1 MTGPLAEAWAT
12 PASRR
17 KILLGEL
24 PQRLDLGLAH
34 SGVQGPRGWAPWKML
49 INIRRCCGTFPLS
62 ADEINY
68 IYIYLLFLIAF
79 FNDLWYFTISPG
91 MPSKI
96 SYQWAFQRFSYY
108 VQKKRVLNLD
118 DFNRVWIYLWKR
130 MESFALSSALEIISS
145 VSAPYEVSSLSLVLF
160 KQPGHIADYCK
171 MSNDNN

>member
-34 SGVQGPRGWAPWKML
+34 SGVQAPGAEPPGKYWSTFDDVVALSRYLQMKL
-49 INIRRCCGTFPLS
+49 ISIFIFYFLS
-62 ADEINY
+62 HSLMNCDTLLCHLACRVKFHINEHCNDS
-68 IYIYLLFLIAF
+68 LIT
-79 FNDLWYFTISPG
+79 YK
-91 MPSKI
+91 KI
-96 SYQWAFQRFSYY
+96 
-108 VQKKRVLNLD
+108 VLNLD